1 MREALFI
8 LLVLF
13 ILLALTAVRYRKQI
27 AGLLSV
33 ARMLKEAKRAAAS
46 GVRDLPNEKAGP
58 KALVNCSE
66 CGVWVPETK
75 AIRTGSTV
83 VCSEKCRQSV
93 TA

>member
-13 ILLALTAVRYRKQI
+13 ILLALTAFRYRKQI
-27 AGLLSV
+27 AGVMSV
-33 ARMLKEAKRAAAS
+33 AKMLKEAKHAAAS
-46 GVRDLPNEKAGP
+46 GIQDMPREKVKS
-58 KALVNCSE
+58 KALVNCSK
-66 CGVWVPETK
+66 CDVWVPETK